1 MEISRLPCHRGCM
14 DRLSSWISTNVHWL
28 KRRLNRRSRTPEDA
42 EDLIQEGILRVYE
55 YRAKGGKIAEPEAVL
70 LRTIQRLSINR
81 ERDAHRELYSKDALE
96 DLLLIDERPR
106 PEEVLDAQQ
115 RIRRIR
121 QVLDR
126 LPPRTKEILLLHR
139 LAETNRE
146 DIARQ
151 LGISVSA
158 VEKHIARAV
167 AALMM
172 ENLHE

>member
-1 MEISRLPCHRGCM
+1 M
-14 DRLSSWISTNVHWL
+14 DRLGSWVSINIRWL
-28 KRRLNRRSRTPEDA
+28 KSRLNRRRHTPEDA

-55 YRAKGGKIAEPEAVL
+55 YCAKGGEVREPEAVL
-70 LRTIQRLSINR
+70 LRTIGRLSLNR
-81 ERDAHRELYSKDALE
+81 ERDAHKELYSREALE
-96 DLLLIDERPR
+96 DLLLIDGQPR
-106 PEEVLDAQQ
+106 PEDVVDAQQ
-115 RIRRIR
+115 RLRRIK
-121 QVLDR
+121 QVLDT

-139 LAETNRE
+139 LAETHRE

-172 ENLHE
+172 ERLHE